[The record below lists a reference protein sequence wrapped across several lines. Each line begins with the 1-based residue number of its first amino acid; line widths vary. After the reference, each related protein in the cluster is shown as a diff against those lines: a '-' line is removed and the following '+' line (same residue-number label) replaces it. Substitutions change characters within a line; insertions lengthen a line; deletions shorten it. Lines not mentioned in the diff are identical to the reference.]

1 MNRLRSLQVLRPYST
16 DIAAQVRQIVHPPE
30 HAQIEQTKD
39 VAQQARVQGADI
51 GERHQACKQQ
61 QRQRAVAQLDGL
73 LKAAAT
79 AADYGA
85 VLEGFQT
92 LGSAE
97 RSVRVLQAMRRAG
110 HRATAAQLGSAQ
122 VLASRSLAAAAL
134 AEVGEEMRAVLGS
147 SAAADA
153 GCVVACLAGRGCTE
167 LAYAAYCDARRA
179 QQPVSGEAAGLLV
192 AALAADDAGGDYCG
206 LALAVAR
213 AAPALP
219 SAAWRAL
226 LRGAG
231 RALHPAAYAAAYAHL
246 TAVVG
251 AQLSEAECVAGL
263 GVAARG
269 GDAALAAALVRRLRA
284 AGYPAAE
291 HHVEPLWEALV
302 RARRW
307 AAAFR
312 ALAAMRAAGFA
323 TTPASLRVLTRAL
336 TVDAGDAER
345 LADAAHTALA
355 ESSKSKAMDAATLD
369 AMVAGLAQS
378 GCVEAA
384 GERLRRWYRR
394 AGSDCSL
401 LPMRGPA
408 SYEAVLRGCVARKNL
423 TVAEQTL
430 ALCIDAD
437 GRAPTQGVYALM
449 VAVALRQFNY
459 EDAFVYLDAMK
470 TAGFAPGWRTYAAV
484 VRRCAAVRD
493 PRAATALAEMRAA
506 GHPVPPALA
515 DLVSKRQQRAREP
528 RAKDEDD
535 DDPSS
540 SSSPCFML

>member
-1 MNRLRSLQVLRPYST
+1 
-16 DIAAQVRQIVHPPE
+16 
-30 HAQIEQTKD
+30 
-39 VAQQARVQGADI
+39 
-51 GERHQACKQQ
+51 
-61 QRQRAVAQLDGL
+61 
-73 LKAAAT
+73 
-79 AADYGA
+79 
-85 VLEGFQT
+85 GFQT

-110 HRATAAQLGSAQ
+110 HRATVAQLGSAQ
-122 VLASRSLAAAAL
+122 ALASRSLAAAAL
-134 AEVGEEMRAVLGS
+134 AEVGEEMRVVLGS
-147 SAAADA
+147 TAPAADA

-167 LAYAAYCDARRA
+167 LAYAAYSDARRA
-179 QQPVSGEAAGLLV
+179 QQPVSDEAAGLLV
-192 AALAADDAGGDYCG
+192 AALASDDAGGDYCG

-219 SAAWRAL
+219 STAWRAL

-231 RALHPAAYAAAYAHL
+231 RAQHQAAYTAAYAHL

-345 LADAAHTALA
+345 LADAAHSALV
-355 ESSKSKAMDAATLD
+355 ESPKSRALDAATLD

-384 GERLRRWYRR
+384 GERLRRWYRS
-394 AGSDCSL
+394 ANGGSDCSL

-528 RAKDEDD
+528 RAKEDD
-535 DDPSS
+535 DDDDSS
-540 SSSPCFML
+540 PSSSPCFTL

>member
-1 MNRLRSLQVLRPYST
+1 MNRLRSLLVRPYST

-61 QRQRAVAQLDGL
+61 QRQRAVAQLDAL

-122 VLASRSLAAAAL
+122 ALASRSLAAAAL
-134 AEVGEEMRAVLGS
+134 AEIGEEMRAVLGGSSSS
-147 SAAADA
+147 SAAPADAAA

-219 SAAWRAL
+219 AAAWRAL

-345 LADAAHTALA
+345 LADAAHAALV
-355 ESSKSKAMDAATLD
+355 ESSKSKESKALDAATLD

-394 AGSDCSL
+394 AGSDSDSDSDSDCGL

-515 DLVSKRQQRAREP
+515 DL
-528 RAKDEDD
+528 
-535 DDPSS
+535 
-540 SSSPCFML
+540 